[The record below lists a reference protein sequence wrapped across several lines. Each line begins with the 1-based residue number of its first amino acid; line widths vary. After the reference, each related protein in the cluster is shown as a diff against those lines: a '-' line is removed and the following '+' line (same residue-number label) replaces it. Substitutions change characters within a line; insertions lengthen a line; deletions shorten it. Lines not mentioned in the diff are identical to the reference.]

1 MRRPL
6 FRRTFRGL
14 CDEVIRRGW
23 GSVSFTLVVNT
34 EDADEIR
41 WFEIEKDLPLADPQA
56 QFTGTVLEGLHV
68 AVARRGETYRCRIDP
83 CLDDAIK
90 TRQIAHRGRA
100 ENYPADHS
108 PSRHRTSCR
117 GTSSPGSV
125 RARSS
130 LAAVSASM
138 ISCSPSSARKEM
150 AACTSVSR
158 RASTSD

>member
-23 GSVSFTLVVNT
+23 GSVSFTPVVNT

-41 WFEIEKDLPLADPQA
+41 WFEVEKDPPLADPQA

-68 AVARRGETYRCRIDP
+68 AVACPAETSQCRIDP

-90 TRQIAHRGRA
+90 TRQIAHRKTTRRITARA
-100 ENYPADHS
+100 GVGLPAGGHRRPVPYGPD
-108 PSRHRTSCR
+108 PAWPRSRHR
-117 GTSSPGSV
+117 
-125 RARSS
+125 
-130 LAAVSASM
+130 
-138 ISCSPSSARKEM
+138 
-150 AACTSVSR
+150 
-158 RASTSD
+158 

>member
-41 WFEIEKDLPLADPQA
+41 WFEVEKDLPLADPQA

-68 AVARRGETYRCRIDP
+68 APHRKSVE
-83 CLDDAIK
+83 
-90 TRQIAHRGRA
+90 RQ
-100 ENYPADHS
+100 
-108 PSRHRTSCR
+108 
-117 GTSSPGSV
+117 SPGAEFLREQPPSAIALT
-125 RARSS
+125 RRDAGRSEERR
-130 LAAVSASM
+130 VG
-138 ISCSPSSARKEM
+138 KE
-150 AACTSVSR
+150 CRSR
-158 RASTSD
+158 